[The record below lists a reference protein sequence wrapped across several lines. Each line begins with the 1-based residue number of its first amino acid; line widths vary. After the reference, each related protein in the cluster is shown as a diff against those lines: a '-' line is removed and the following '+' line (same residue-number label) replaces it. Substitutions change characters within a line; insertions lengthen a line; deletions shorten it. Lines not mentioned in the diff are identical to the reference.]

1 MATTRRR
8 QSPNLVER
16 LCAEPW
22 RFSFQQAVRI
32 LEAAVCSNDPRSAG
46 FASGSLAGLTP
57 PHKEL
62 LHFSNRP
69 SLAFSAANISA
80 VEAVEASADKSQQQ
94 WHMALQFMGLA
105 GSHGVM
111 PHYFS
116 EILLQRLR
124 DKDEALAAF
133 INIFEHRSISLF
145 YRASGKYRL
154 PHQYEN
160 SRRQQHKD
168 DDPFTHALACLS
180 GLGSP
185 HLAAQLPLDKEAI
198 LGYSGLYARPIR
210 SAAALKGMLE
220 HYFGLQADIEQFC
233 GQWQAL
239 PDDIVTHLP
248 GEGFPDGQ
256 NNCLGANA
264 LLGTSCWQVQS
275 KFRIRLAPM
284 DYPSFMALA
293 PGSKKLLALQS
304 FIDFFTG
311 TELDYEIC
319 VQLQWQDAK
328 PTRLD
333 NSVGSEPLL
342 GWNTP
347 LGRNPDAAKNK
358 KPIEILV
365 SKHTLPADAGLAVA
379 V

>member
-8 QSPNLVER
+8 QSPNLVEQ
-16 LCAEPW
+16 LCSEPW
-22 RFSFQQAVRI
+22 RFSFEQAVRI
-32 LEAAVCSNDPRSAG
+32 LEAAVTSRDPRSAG
-46 FASGSLAGLTP
+46 FASESLAGLTP

-69 SLAFSAANISA
+69 SLAFSPANISA
-80 VEAVEASADKSQQQ
+80 VEAVDSGRDNSQHQ
-94 WHMALQFMGLA
+94 WHMAVQFLGLT

-124 DKDEALAAF
+124 DKDPALGAF
-133 INIFEHRSISLF
+133 INLFEHRSISLF
-145 YRASGKYRL
+145 YRAACKYRL
-154 PHQYEN
+154 PRQYEN
-160 SRRQQHKD
+160 KRRQPGNKED
-168 DDPFTHALACLS
+168 AFTHALACLS

-185 HLAAQLPLDKEAI
+185 QLERQLPLEKEAM

-220 HYFGLQADIEQFC
+220 QHFGLQAEIEQFC
-233 GQWQAL
+233 GQWQSL
-239 PDDIVTHLP
+239 PDDVVTHLP
-248 GEGFPDGQ
+248 GKEFPDGQ
-256 NNCLGANA
+256 NNSLGVNA

-275 KFRIRLAPM
+275 KFRIRLAPL
-284 DYPSFMALA
+284 DYPSFMELA
-293 PGSKKLLALQS
+293 PGSKKLEALQG
-304 FIDFFTG
+304 FIDFFAG
-311 TELDYEIC
+311 SELDYEIC
-319 VQLQWQDAK
+319 VQLQWQDARA
-328 PTRLD
+328 TRLD
-333 NSVGSEPLL
+333 SSVGSEPLL

-347 LGRNPDAAKNK
+347 LGNRPDEAENN

>member
-8 QSPNLVER
+8 QSPNLVEQ
-16 LCAEPW
+16 LCTEPW

-32 LEAAVCSNDPRSAG
+32 LEAAACSDDPQSAG
-46 FASGSLAGLTP
+46 FANEPIGGLTP

-62 LHFSNRP
+62 LHFSNHP
-69 SLAFSAANISA
+69 SLAFSPANINA
-80 VEAVEASADKSQQQ
+80 VEVIDSDPEKIPQQ

-116 EILLQRLR
+116 EILQQRLR

-145 YRASGKYRL
+145 YRASNKYRL

-160 SRRQQHKD
+160 NRRQQRKG

-185 HLAAQLPLDKEAI
+185 HLAAQLSLDKEAI

-220 HYFGLQADIEQFC
+220 HYFGLQTDIEQFC
-233 GQWQAL
+233 GQWQTL
-239 PDDIVTHLP
+239 PEDIISHLP
-248 GEGFPDGQ
+248 GEDFPDGQ
-256 NNCLGANA
+256 NNSLGVNA

-284 DYPSFMALA
+284 DYSSFMELA

-304 FIDFFTG
+304 FIDFFAG
-311 TELDYEIC
+311 TELDYDIC
-319 VQLQWQDAK
+319 VQQQWQDAK

-333 NSVGSEPLL
+333 SSVGSEPLL

-347 LGRNPDAAKNK
+347 LGTNPDATENN

-365 SKHTLPADAGLAVA
+365 SKHTLPAGAGLAVA
-379 V
+379 I